1 MQSTLITILRLVLL
15 FHFGTGRN
23 LYVSPSASLDGCPTQ
38 PCLTLDQYIRE
49 HSEYFTTGSL
59 FAFLPGNHSL
69 TASLNLTDVSNIMFK
84 CAVNDS
90 HPVIM
95 CNVALNIVNV
105 TNMTITGLTFLVNL
119 TQNLF
124 TAALVFTNSDE
135 IAITDSVFRNGNDH
149 FVRRRAIF
157 SSASNVIIS
166 GSHFEGNTAGSGG
179 AIRAETSI
187 ITFRGNSMKN
197 NSAISDGGA
206 IYFYRCKVL
215 MAGTVTFR
223 GNFVRAD
230 GTGGAITVDGGM
242 FTVTGVVNFT
252 NNKADSG
259 GALYLTSTRADFTAG
274 DVTFR
279 DNVAK
284 YDGGGMYVKGYTT
297 VKGRFTFVG
306 NRAEGLGPAEV
317 CGAICLHAATASG
330 IGGQNV
336 ISAVVTNNSGTSGG
350 ALFIEKNS
358 HRFTLSNIT
367 ALNNS
372 GGALGLLNAV
382 VNVTGDSIFSENEGE
397 GGVITIIDS
406 TIRFYGNNTFENN
419 FARYGAIAIYNS
431 EQVSFNGHVQ
441 FYNNI
446 AGGVYCVKSTLI
458 FVRNTVTVFANN
470 SRSYGAAIF
479 LERGRLRFSGNTRF
493 TSNTATEY
501 GGGLYASSASV
512 YMQGTV
518 DFSLNSAKC
527 GGAMFFTLGANLSL
541 EWYTVLTTSANTA
554 SEYGGAIYHEDSITI
569 IQCTNVSNILHT
581 DQNLALSIQP
591 SFLQIHGDEDVPDF
605 ACPQIISQENSAIK
619 DGSFLYGGL
628 LDRSRLLIQPSKL
641 PYDFFTHQCL
651 INITKHADKNEISS
665 EPFQLGSCDGND
677 HSFSNNITVY
687 RGQTIRLNITALGQG
702 QSQVPTTVRA
712 LLNPGARLKLNQSA
726 QSIPMGCSEVTYN
739 LYSTEDSEQ
748 LTLFPEGPCQTIGQ
762 ASTVL
767 NVTFLPCPDAFK
779 QSNEECV
786 CEDRLQEYNPEC
798 LVEDGIV
805 IERKAGQRFWMNA
818 SRDDNGT
825 YQGLILYSTCP
836 AEYCTAESVNISLN
850 EPDVQC
856 AFNRSGVLCGRCAAN
871 YSLILGGPRCDSCS
885 NLYLLL
891 IIAFALAGVALVAF
905 LTLVRVNVAIGS
917 INSVILYAN
926 IIQVNKTVFF
936 PNQRTDLLTVF
947 IAWMNLDLGFETCF
961 FDGMDAYTQTWLQ
974 FVFSVYVWILI
985 SLIILI
991 SRHSITVS
999 KFIGSN
1005 PIAVLATLVLMSY
1018 NKLLKVIIDV
1028 FSSVSLSYPDYKF
1041 ETVWLKD
1048 GNLLFLQSKH
1058 LTLSIITLLVVIFI
1072 FLPYTFFLLLG
1083 HLLYR
1088 LPYRRY
1094 YHWLLF
1100 RIKPLLDSYYAPYK
1114 MKTRFWTGFL
1124 LLIRCALYS
1133 IFSFNSL
1140 GGVRHSLLAINIA
1153 FSALGSLTWL
1163 MKGIYQHR
1171 YIDAIEISVYL
1182 NLIILSTS
1190 AATLSESNK
1199 EIVTYILVT
1208 IVFITTLGIV
1218 VHQFHLNY
1226 FSKSAIWIKIKSALQ
1241 ACRRKKPDTPARLV
1255 QCAAQADDVADAY
1268 REPLLDT
1275 A

>member
-1 MQSTLITILRLVLL
+1 MHLVKMLLALCITLVL
-15 FHFGTGRN
+15 FHCGTA
-23 LYVSPSASLDGCPTQ
+23 YFVSPNASSDGCPTQ
-38 PCLTLDQYIRE
+38 PCQTLNQHIQEY
-49 HSEYFTTGSL
+49 SEYFTTGSV
-59 FAFLPGNHSL
+59 FEFLPGHHSL
-69 TASLNLTDVSNIMFK
+69 TASLNLTNVSNIVFK
-84 CAVNDS
+84 SAVNDS
-90 HPVIM
+90 HPIIICSVSIS
-95 CNVALNIVNV
+95 IVNV
-105 TNMTITGLTFLVNL
+105 TDIIIAGLTFNL
-119 TQNLF
+119 MQDYPTRAVVVI
-124 TAALVFTNSDE
+124 TDSAGVM
-135 IAITDSVFRNGNDH
+135 ITDSVFQNMNVPFLGK
-149 FVRRRAIF
+149 RAIF
-157 SSASNVIIS
+157 VSNSNLTIS
-166 GSHFEGNTAGSGG
+166 NSHFESNTGYSGG
-179 AIRAETSI
+179 AIRAERST
-187 ITFRGNSMKN
+187 ITFRGNTLYN
-197 NSAISDGGA
+197 NSAMSDGGA
-206 IYFYRCKVL
+206 IYFERCTAL
-215 MAGTVTFR
+215 ITDSNTFQN
-223 GNFVRAD
+223 NFVRAN
-230 GTGGAITVDGGM
+230 GNGGAIAVSSGCI
-242 FTVTGVVNFT
+242 TVTGSVNFT
-252 NNKADSG
+252 NNTALSG
-259 GALYLTSTRADFTAG
+259 GGLSLTNARAEFGTG

-279 DNVAK
+279 DNVAR
-284 YDGGGMYVKGYTT
+284 YVGGAMYVEGYSTI
-297 VKGRFTFVG
+297 KGRFTFIR
-306 NRAEGLGPAEV
+306 NRAEGLGLSKI
-317 CGAICLHAATASG
+317 CGAICLFSAIASASG
-330 IGGQNV
+330 GGNI
-336 ISAVVTNNSGTSGG
+336 ISARVINNIGTSGG
-350 ALFIEKNS
+350 ALFIEKNN
-358 HRFTLSNIT
+358 REFNFSNIT

-372 GGALGLLNAV
+372 GGALGLWNAIA
-382 VNVTGDSIFSENEGE
+382 NVTGVNMFSENEGE
-397 GGVITIIDS
+397 RGVITIAES
-406 TIRFYGNNTFENN
+406 TVGFYGNNTFKNN
-419 FARYGAIAIYNS
+419 FATYGAITINNS
-431 EQVSFNGHVQ
+431 EQVSFNGHTQ
-441 FYNNI
+441 FFNNS
-446 AGGVYCVKSTLI
+446 AGGVYSVDSSVKFFGPS
-458 FVRNTVTVFANN
+458 TVFTNN
-470 SRSYGAAIF
+470 SRPNGAAIF
-479 LERGRLRFSGNTRF
+479 FERGRLSFSGNTQF
-493 TSNTATEY
+493 TNNTATEY
-501 GGGLYASSASV
+501 GGGLYVSSASI
-512 YMQGTV
+512 YMDVAV
-518 DFSLNSAKC
+518 DFSFNSAKR
-527 GGAMFFTLGANLSL
+527 GGAMFLKLGANLSL
-541 EWYTVLTTSANTA
+541 EWYALLTTSANTA

-591 SFLQIHGDEDVPDF
+591 SFLQIHGDVDIPDL
-605 ACPQIISQENSAIK
+605 ACPQIISHENSAIK

-628 LDRSRLLIQPSKL
+628 LDRSRLLIQPNKL
-641 PYDFFTHQCL
+641 PYDFFTNYCQL
-651 INITKHADKNEISS
+651 NITSKHEDKNEISS

-677 HSFSNNITVY
+677 LSFSNNITVY

-702 QSQVPTTVRA
+702 QSQVPTTIRA

-805 IERKAGQRFWMNA
+805 IERKAGQQFWMNA

-825 YQGLILYSTCP
+825 YEGLILYSTCP
-836 AEYCTAESVNISLN
+836 AEYCTAESVNITLDD
-850 EPDVQC
+850 PDVQC

-905 LTLVRVNVAIGS
+905 LTLVRVTVAIGS

-926 IIQVNKTVFF
+926 IIQVNKTIFF

-974 FVFSVYVWILI
+974 FVFSAYVWILI

-999 KFIGSN
+999 KLIGSN

-1028 FSSVSLSYPDYKF
+1028 FSSVSLSYPDDKF
-1041 ETVWLKD
+1041 ETIWLKD
-1048 GNLLFLQSKH
+1048 GNLPFLQSKH
-1058 LTLSIITLLVVIFI
+1058 LTLSIVTLLVVLFI

-1083 HLLYR
+1083 HFLYR

-1114 MKTRFWTGFL
+1114 RKTRFWTGFL

-1140 GGVRHSLLAINIA
+1140 GGVKHSLLAINIA
-1153 FSALGSLTWL
+1153 FSALGSITWL

-1171 YIDAIEISVYL
+1171 YADAIEISVYL

-1190 AATLSESNK
+1190 AATLSESSK

-1226 FSKSAIWIKIKSALQ
+1226 FSKSAIWIKIKSAFQ

-1255 QCAAQADDVADAY
+1255 QCAAQAADVADAY
-1268 REPLLDT
+1268 REPLLDST
-1275 A
+1275 